1 MKAHVKETQVEISYT
16 IDAFGAGMSESNR
29 LIANT
34 FRQADAKSE
43 IDYSAVEKKI
53 SKTELFK
60 KLQLMKKK
68 ILKGTE
74 LILVNMI

>member
-1 MKAHVKETQVEISYT
+1 MKTHVKETQVEISYT

-60 KLQLMKKK
+60 KL
-68 ILKGTE
+68 
-74 LILVNMI
+74 